1 MVTLLRFKAE
11 IVLGVQL
18 VSRHRAVR
26 LAATLLLLMTVA
38 IASSV
43 PAGGRVGGTHA
54 LILLMAGM
62 LSAVAGSRLL
72 APGGALTALR
82 MAAARWWM
90 APLGR
95 TIGAGVVVYPLVLVP
110 VVVLIAPH
118 ASAPLMLKAIA
129 TVTLYTVCT
138 ITCVAALT
146 PGTGASAAAAIGFFA
161 AWIGQTPPSGI
172 QALTASVP
180 AFQGPLVLLWNVLP
194 LPWRA
199 NQWFVQGRAEDAG
212 VLLFWTTVALLAQ
225 AWSAERFYRVDR
237 ASEEQRWL

>member
-1 MVTLLRFKAE
+1 MVTLLRLKAE
-11 IVLGVQL
+11 VVLGVQL

-38 IASSV
+38 IASS
-43 PAGGRVGGTHA
+43 ARSVGKHA

-82 MAAARWWM
+82 MTAARWWM

-95 TIGAGVVVYPLVLVP
+95 SIGAGVVVYPLVLVP
-110 VVVLIAPH
+110 IVVLIAPH
-118 ASAPLMLKAIA
+118 ASAPLMLKTLA
-129 TVTLYTVCT
+129 TVTLYTVCM

-146 PGTGASAAAAIGFFA
+146 PGTGASTAAAIGFFS
-161 AWIGQTPPSGI
+161 AWIGQVPPSEI
-172 QALTASVP
+172 RALTAGVP
-180 AFQGPLVLLWNVLP
+180 ALQGPLVLLWNVLP

-199 NQWFVQGRAEDAG
+199 NQWFIQGRAEDLG
-212 VLLFWTTVALLAQ
+212 VILFWSTLALLAQ

-237 ASEEQRWL
+237 ASEEPRWL